1 MTAPPSPNYRRK
13 LAILLWSATA
23 DRPELCATPFV
34 HAAAAAAF
42 DCEVEIHFAGPTVRL
57 LVAGVADSLRPWP
70 GVTTSIYDLMRQATG
85 ANVSFRACAMAMTSQ
100 VGIHELLV
108 PEYGGNSGASAFV
121 DRALDPTWATL
132 VF

>member
-1 MTAPPSPNYRRK
+1 MSGQRKK

-57 LVAGVADSLRPWP
+57 LVAGVADGLRPWP
-70 GVTTSIYDLMRQATG
+70 GVDTSIYQMMRQATNLG
-85 ANVSFRACAMAMTSQ
+85 ASLNACAMAMGAL
-100 VGIHELLV
+100 VGKDEVLI
-108 PEYGGNSGASAFV
+108 PEYAGTIAASAFV
-121 DRALDPTWATL
+121 ARSLDPEWATL
-132 VF
+132 VY

>member
-1 MTAPPSPNYRRK
+1 MSAQRTK
-13 LAILLWSATA
+13 LAILLWSATV

-57 LVAGVADSLRPWP
+57 LVAGVAEGLRPWP
-70 GVTTSIYDLMRQATG
+70 GVDTSIYQMMRQATNLG
-85 ANVSFRACAMAMTSQ
+85 VTLNACGMAM
-100 VGIHELLV
+100 GALV
-108 PEYGGNSGASAFV
+108 AKDEALIPEYAGTIAASAFV
-121 DRALDPTWATL
+121 ARALDPDWATL

>member
-1 MTAPPSPNYRRK
+1 MSDIASQHLKN

-23 DRPELCATPFV
+23 ERPQLCATPFV

-57 LVAGVADSLRPWP
+57 LVAGVAESLRPWP
-70 GVTTSIYDLMRQATG
+70 GVDTSIYQMMRQA
-85 ANVSFRACAMAMTSQ
+85 ANLNVSFRACAMAMSAL
-100 VGIHELLV
+100 VGKDETLIA
-108 PEYGGNSGASAFV
+108 EYSGTVAASAFV
-121 DRALDPTWATL
+121 ARALDPEWATL

>member
-1 MTAPPSPNYRRK
+1 VSGQRRK

-23 DRPELCATPFV
+23 EQPQLCATPFV

-42 DCEVEIHFAGPTVRL
+42 DCEVEIHFAGPSVRL

-70 GVTTSIYDLMRQATG
+70 GVDTSIYNMMRQA
-85 ANVSFRACAMAMTSQ
+85 ANLDVAFRACAMAMGAL
-100 VGIHELLV
+100 VGKDEALIA
-108 PEYGGNSGASAFV
+108 EYGGTVAASAFV
-121 DRALDPTWATL
+121 ARTLDPEWATL

>member
-1 MTAPPSPNYRRK
+1 MTAKQHKGK

-23 DRPELCATPFV
+23 DRPELCATPFL

-57 LVAGVADSLRPWP
+57 LVAGVADGLRPWP
-70 GVTTSIYDLMRQATG
+70 GVDTSIYQMMRQATNLG
-85 ANVSFRACAMAMTSQ
+85 VSLNACAMAMGSL
-100 VGIHELLV
+100 VGRDEALI
-108 PEYGGNSGASAFV
+108 PEYAGTIAASAFV
-121 DRALDPTWATL
+121 ARALDPDWATL